1 MADDKTPSATGPAA
15 LLNQLKGLWTKQGKG
30 VKLIAVVAII
40 GILGAVVVLNFVG
53 KTEGFVPLAEGASP
67 DDAQEL
73 LSTLQARNINAHLKD
88 GHVEVA
94 SSDLDAARAAAAAAG
109 LPHTGKGFELFDG
122 SNLGQSSFAEQVN
135 YRRALQGELQRS
147 ITSLAQVQGARVH
160 IALGRHSVFKDQS
173 EKPTASVALHLH
185 PGQTLSS
192 DQVRGVRQLV
202 AASIEGLAADAVVV
216 VDNHGNLLD
225 AAASTP
231 TGADQKAGMEHDI
244 ALRVRS
250 MLERVVGPGKV
261 SVVATAAVDDRKMSE
276 TEEKFDAEHP
286 VIRSETRN
294 IDGMSSDQ
302 IQVITSGVAGVRG
315 NLGGGATGGTA
326 GSGAGSGSPTG
337 RLNETKQY
345 EISRVVRQTAKES
358 AKLEKLQLAVVIDY
372 KTDDKGKPVARTDK
386 ELQELTAIAR
396 QAAGIDDARGDKIEV
411 RSFPFAADPDAAD
424 AVPVAPPAQE
434 LPILYIAAGG
444 GALVLIAVVALFLKM
459 RKKSK
464 QKHKPVSLAL
474 PAPVAELE
482 RVLDATPVDESG
494 RAQSPKLDPAI
505 ADAARAG
512 LPAGKAVRE
521 RVLDI
526 VRDDVERAAEILT
539 SWLSEVPPA
548 TAAKGASK

>member
-1 MADDKTPSATGPAA
+1 MPDDKTPSATGPAA

-30 VKLIAVVAII
+30 VKLIAIVAII

-53 KTEGFVPLAEGASP
+53 KTEGFVAIAEGASP

-73 LSTLQARNINAHLKD
+73 LAALQTRNITAHLKD

-94 SSDLDAARAAAAAAG
+94 QSDLEAARAAAAAAG

-185 PGQTLSS
+185 PGQTLSAE
-192 DQVRGVRQLV
+192 QVRGVRQLV

-225 AAASTP
+225 AASATSTN
-231 TGADQKAGMEHDI
+231 QKADLEHGV
-244 ALRVRS
+244 ALRVRT
-250 MLERVVGPGKV
+250 MLERIVGAGKV
-261 SVVATAAVDDRKMSE
+261 SVVATATVDDSKSSQ
-276 TEEKFDAEHP
+276 TEEKFDNEHP
-286 VIRSETRN
+286 VVRSETLSA
-294 IDGMSSDQ
+294 DGMSNEQ

-315 NLGGGATGGTA
+315 NLGGGAAGGVA
-326 GSGAGSGSPTG
+326 GNGSGSGAAGG
-337 RLNETKQY
+337 RINDSKQY
-345 EISRVVRQTAKES
+345 EISRRVSQTEKTS

-372 KTDDKGKPVARTDK
+372 KSDDKGKPVARTDK
-386 ELQELTAIAR
+386 ELQELTAVAR
-396 QAAGIDDARGDKIEV
+396 QAAGIDETRGDKIEV

-424 AVPVAPPAQE
+424 VAPPVAAPAE
-434 LPILYIAAGG
+434 LPIMYIAAGG
-444 GALVLIAVVALFLKM
+444 GALVLLIVVALFLKA
-459 RKKSK
+459 RKRSK
-464 QKHKPVSLAL
+464 ARNKPVSLAL
-474 PAPVAELE
+474 PAPIAELE
-482 RVLDATPVDESG
+482 RVLDATPVDEKG
-494 RAQSPKLDPAI
+494 HVQNPPKLDPAI

-512 LPAGKAVRE
+512 LPPGKAVRE

-539 SWLSEVPPA
+539 SWLSEVPPTNA
-548 TAAKGASK
+548 VKGASK